1 MIQATKIQKYVIE
14 PKSDGFSEE
23 WESFHATNPSSMRLP
38 EFPGVFLA
46 YRAGGSK
53 DRFFLFDKYVWNS
66 NMGLAILD
74 EKGEEVVYRFPL
86 PIFKKDRKVDFPQS
100 LEEFNRYQLSP
111 HKDDL
116 VVFHDF
122 RFFFDKKNVYV
133 LTHEGALTWCLDT
146 IFKVKRHIFIKK
158 VEESIELIKN
168 DAVTKESWGAIWY
181 DKPVFLPCGYG
192 GTNKVYASSVNK
204 NDIVMLNLLSGK
216 TQICHR
222 ICPDYGVFETKNQYF
237 FDPTPDGITKYGCLE
252 NCARPGY
259 FDNSHVGNN
268 GNPILVKIG
277 ENKFFMDIVHG
288 VHNESLSIEHATKN
302 WDMTYLPF
310 FRLKDAYTGQTVY
323 YGEEPILQLGET
335 WREYVENGPWVSKL
349 DHLRG
354 VMFPGGQVAKDPKKI
369 DENSEFTFYTGV
381 GDSAV
386 ARADFKMSDFLSED
400 ELDNL
405 RNYNKI
411 IERRKNI
418 KQRDDSSYIC
428 SCGDF
433 SFFLR
438 NVAGQVAIHREFID
452 KNGNRESSDRII
464 QSSAGYFDFVG
475 AETNGLFYKTE
486 YGFVVPVKGYSYHNG
501 QIACGYGLYIL
512 KHDNPEK
519 IYYRSTASIAPCADD
534 SDMPSLDAL
543 LASVPEKVKFEILKT
558 EEFIKE
564 GKTFES
570 DLTRWMLQKTE
581 RKSRDEIELRHIN
594 KIYDNN
600 VQAVFDFNLRIEE
613 GEFVVF
619 VGPSGCGKSTTL
631 RMIAGLEEIT
641 DGELFINGEI
651 MNDVEPKDRHIA
663 MVFQN
668 YALYPHMT
676 VFNNMAFSLKM
687 MKHPMRVC
695 NRKGEIVTK
704 MVRYTRQEIVERVNK
719 AAKMLD
725 LTDYLTRKPRAL
737 SGGQRQRVALGRAI
751 VRDAKVFLM
760 DEPLSNLDAKLRVQM
775 RSELI
780 NLHNELKNTIIYVTH
795 DQIEAMTMADRIVVM
810 KDGFIMQV
818 GKPKFVYN
826 NPANEFVAT
835 FIGTPAMNLI
845 AGEIDNEG
853 NFHVD
858 GGPVIKLP
866 EDKFEDVKKVGLINK
881 PAKLG
886 IRAEDFSEEKEK
898 LAEYKTHVSVDIKM
912 AELIGSTTNAHFNI
926 GSSKAVASLSSSS
939 KAKRGAEIELAINM
953 RKCHIF
959 DAETTMSVTSNNYV
973 EDDEEE

>member
-1 MIQATKIQKYVIE
+1 MKQATKIKKYVIE
-14 PKSDGFSEE
+14 PKHGGFSEE
-23 WESFHATNPSSMRLP
+23 WESFHATNPSSMRLK
-38 EFPGVFLA
+38 EYPGVFLA
-46 YRAGGSK
+46 YRAGGSN
-53 DRFFLFDKYVWNS
+53 DRFFLYDKYVWNS

-74 EKGEEVVYRFPL
+74 ERGEEVLYRFPL
-86 PIFKKDRKVDFPQS
+86 PIFKKDRTVDFPQT

-122 RFFFDKKNVYV
+122 RFFSDDKYVYV

-146 IFKVKRHIFIKK
+146 IFRVKRSVFVEKVKQSIK
-158 VEESIELIKN
+158 LI
-168 DAVTKESWGAIWY
+168 DDGLVTRKSWAEIWY
-181 DKPVFLPCGYG
+181 DKPVFLPCGYD

-222 ICPDYGVFETKNQYF
+222 ICPDYGVFETKKQYF
-237 FDPTPDGITKYGCLE
+237 FDATPDGITKYGCLE

-277 ENKFFMDIVHG
+277 NNSFFMDIVHG
-288 VHNESLSIEHATKN
+288 VHNESLSVERANKN

-310 FRLKDAYTGQTVY
+310 FRLKDAYTGQTVFY
-323 YGEEPILQLGET
+323 SEEPILQLDEV
-335 WREYVENGPWVSKL
+335 WKEYAEDGPWVSKL

-354 VMFPGGQVAKDPKKI
+354 VMFPGGQVAKDPNKI

-386 ARADFKMSDFLSED
+386 ARADFKMSDFLDED

-405 RNYNKI
+405 RNYDKI
-411 IERRKNI
+411 IEARKGLI
-418 KQRDDSSYIC
+418 QRQTFAYLC
-428 SCGDF
+428 NCGDF
-433 SFFLR
+433 AFFLQNLR
-438 NVAGQVAIHREFID
+438 GQVSIHREFED
-452 KNGNRESSDRII
+452 KNGNAESADRII
-464 QSSAGYFDFVG
+464 QSSAGYFDFLG
-475 AETNGLFYKTE
+475 ADTDGTFYETE
-486 YGFVVPVKGYSYHNG
+486 YGFVIPVKGYGYHNG
-501 QIACGYGLYIL
+501 EIVTGYGVYIL

-519 IYYRSTASIAPCADD
+519 VYYRSTSPIVLCQDGAEA
-534 SDMPSLDAL
+534 PSLDEL
-543 LASVPEKVKFEILKT
+543 LAAVPEKVKFEILKT

-581 RKSRDEIELRHIN
+581 RKSHDEIELSHID
-594 KIYDNN
+594 KVYDNN
-600 VQAVFDFNLRIEE
+600 VQAVFDFNLKIEE

-641 DGELFINGEI
+641 SGSLYINGEL
-651 MNDVEPKDRHIA
+651 MNDVEPKDRGIA

-687 MKHPMRVC
+687 MKHPVTVT
-695 NRKGEIVTK
+695 NKDGTTSTK
-704 MVRYTRQEIVERVNK
+704 MVHYKRQEIVERVNK

-810 KDGFIMQV
+810 KDGYIQQV
-818 GKPKFVYN
+818 GKPKYVYN

-845 AGEIDNEG
+845 SGRIENDG
-853 NFHVD
+853 FFYVD
-858 GGPVIKLP
+858 YGPAIKLP
-866 EDKFEDVKKVGLINK
+866 SDKFEDALKVGLIGR

-898 LAEYKTHVSVDIKM
+898 FEEYGTRVKVKIKM
-912 AELIGSTTNAHFNI
+912 AELIGSTTNAHFLI
-926 GSSKAVASLSSSS
+926 GESEAIASLSSSS
-939 KAKRGAEIELAINM
+939 KARMGEEIELAINM
-953 RKCHIF
+953 RKCRIF
-959 DAETTMSVTSNNYV
+959 DAETTMSVTANEEV
-973 EDDEEE
+973 EDEEEK